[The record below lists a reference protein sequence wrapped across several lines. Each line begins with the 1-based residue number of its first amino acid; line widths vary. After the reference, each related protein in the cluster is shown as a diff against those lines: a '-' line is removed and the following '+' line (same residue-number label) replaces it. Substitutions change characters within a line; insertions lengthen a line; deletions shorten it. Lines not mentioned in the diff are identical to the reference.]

1 VTTAP
6 RAGRDPALRYAV
18 VIPTVGRPS
27 LITLLE
33 SLANAGP
40 TGQDD
45 PWAPDEVIVVDDR
58 GPAERPEHERLDPER
73 LPSVGGR
80 PVQVLTGGG
89 RGPAAARNLGWRAAT
104 PTWVVFL
111 DDDVLVQPGWTRA
124 LVGDLAACPPEAAG
138 SQGNIDVPLPG
149 DRRPTDFERG
159 TAGLEN
165 GVWITADM
173 AYRTEALLEV
183 GGFDE
188 RFPRAYRE
196 DADLALRIR
205 RSGWRLMRGQRRT
218 THPVR
223 PADDWYSVR
232 VQAGNADDPLMR
244 RLHGR
249 QWRELAL
256 VPRGRLPRHV
266 ATTASLVGAALA
278 AGAGRRRA
286 ATVCAL
292 TWAGLTAE
300 FLAERLRPG
309 PRPGE
314 RAWAAE
320 WRRML
325 LTSLVLPEAA
335 VWHRLRGEW
344 RWRRGAPA
352 WPPPLKAVLLDRD
365 GTLVEDVPYNGDPD
379 LVRPMPG
386 AIEAVRRLR
395 AAGLRVG
402 VVTNQSGIGRGLLTQ
417 AQVDAVNRRVDDFFG
432 PFDTWQL
439 CPHAPE
445 DSCGCR
451 KPAAALVSRAADA
464 LGVRPEQCAVI
475 GDIGADVGA
484 ALAAGARPVLVPTEV
499 TRAEEVAAAPVVAT
513 SLQDA
518 VEVLLCRDRVPP
530 GGPDQRGEPGGA
542 PEKSP
547 EEVTSR

>member
-1 VTTAP
+1 MTPGTT
-6 RAGRDPALRYAV
+6 AGRDPALRYAI

-27 LITLLE
+27 LVALLE
-33 SLANAGP
+33 SLANADP
-40 TGQDD
+40 AGQDD

-58 GPAERPEHERLDPER
+58 GDVEGLGRERLDPER

-80 PVQVLTGGG
+80 SVRALTAGG

-104 PTWVVFL
+104 ATWVVFL
-111 DDDVLVQPGWTRA
+111 DDDVLVQPGWTAA
-124 LVGDLAACPPEAAG
+124 LMDDLAACAPDVAG
-138 SQGNIDVPLPG
+138 SQGNIDVPLPV

-159 TAGLEN
+159 TAGLES
-165 GVWITADM
+165 GAWITADM
-173 AYRTEALLEV
+173 AYRTQALLEV
-183 GGFDE
+183 SGFDE

-205 RSGWRLMRGQRRT
+205 RSGWRLMRGQRHT

-249 QWRELAL
+249 QWRRLAS
-256 VPRGRLPRHV
+256 VPRGRLPRHA
-266 ATTASLVGAALA
+266 ATTASLLAVAVAAPT
-278 AGAGRRRA
+278 GRRRG
-286 ATVCAL
+286 ATLCAL
-292 TWAGLTAE
+292 AWAGLTTE
-300 FLAERLRPG
+300 FVAKRLLPG

-314 RAWAAE
+314 RGWVAE

-335 VWHRLRGEW
+335 VWHRLKGEW
-344 RWRRGAPA
+344 RWRGGALA
-352 WPPPLKAVLLDRD
+352 WPPPLRAVLLDRD
-365 GTLVEDVPYNGDPD
+365 GTLIEDLPYNGDPER
-379 LVRPMPG
+379 VRPMPG
-386 AIEAVRRLR
+386 AVEAVHRLR
-395 AAGLRVG
+395 AAALSVG
-402 VVTNQSGIGRGLLTQ
+402 VVTNQSGIGRGLLTR
-417 AQVDAVNRRVDDFFG
+417 AQVDAVNRRVDDIFG
-432 PFDTWQL
+432 GFDTWQL

-445 DSCGCR
+445 DRCGCR
-451 KPAAALVSRAADA
+451 KPSATLVSRAADA
-464 LGVRPEQCAVI
+464 LGVRPEECAVI

-518 VEVLLCRDRVPP
+518 VEVLLGANRGIA
-530 GGPDQRGEPGGA
+530 GGPRDPRESEA
-542 PEKSP
+542 PERSR
-547 EEVTSR
+547 EEVMST